1 MARYTHALALVLGF
15 LCVSTVSAEQSTVI
29 RYDGHEYQGSNLPA
43 ALRQKFYELE
53 LETSKQ
59 KQQIVD
65 QYILNRYLQDRAK
78 AESKDIRVLQ
88 QELLQVSTPSDEELK
103 QFYDANKAR
112 IPAPFEQ
119 VKAQISEFLRS
130 QRVAL
135 KQGQLMKQ
143 IQEQKGYSVEMTEP
157 SPPVF
162 DVATA
167 GYPSKGNPKAKV
179 TLVEFADYQC
189 PHCKKAGKVVN
200 NLLKKFGDQLQVVYR
215 DFPINSSGISRKVAE
230 AAVCADQQGRF
241 WDFHDLAFERQSYL
255 KAVKSSMLAEQLGLD
270 MDKFNACYA
279 EQETKAKVTASLEE
293 GNRLGLTGT
302 PTFFIN
308 GRQLHLHGELEQGLV
323 EAIEEALK
331 AAS

>member
-1 MARYTHALALVLGF
+1 MEKYTRALVLVLGF
-15 LCVSTVSAEQSTVI
+15 LCISTVAAEQTTVI
-29 RYDGHEYQGSNLPA
+29 RYDGNEYQGNSLPA

-53 LETSKQ
+53 LETNKQ
-59 KQQIVD
+59 KRQIVD
-65 QYILNRYLQDRAK
+65 QYFLNLYLQDRAK
-78 AESKDIRVLQ
+78 TESKDIRSLQ
-88 QELLQVSTPSDEELK
+88 QELFQVSTPSEEELK
-103 QFYDANKAR
+103 KFYDANKAR

-119 VKAQISEFLRS
+119 VKAQISEFVRS

-135 KQGQLMKQ
+135 KQGQLMNQ
-143 IQEQKGYSVEMTEP
+143 IQEQKSYSVELTNP
-157 SPPVF
+157 LPPVF

-189 PHCKKAGKVVN
+189 PHCKKAGAVVK
-200 NLLKKFGDQLQVVYR
+200 NLLKKYGDQLQVVYR
-215 DFPINSSGISRKVAE
+215 DFPVNSSGISRKVAE

-241 WDFHDLAFERQSYL
+241 WDFHDLAFERQNYL

-279 EQETKAKVTASLEE
+279 EEATKAKVTTSLEE

-308 GRQLHLHGELEQGLV
+308 GRQLHIHGELEAGLT
-323 EAIEEALK
+323 EAVEEALK
-331 AAS
+331 TAS